1 MIFEL
6 KKISPSEFIFFFPQP
21 LPLTGTFYANR
32 QTSDHSLPEIIINL
46 LAGDIAAEILLTNN
60 FIYLHSVSPEMSD
73 DLQSLALA
81 ELDDW
86 LASAPAPLIAP
97 QGQQTE
103 NKIPIILKTI
113 IAPFMQQDG
122 GDIKLLSCRN
132 GVVAVQFLGK
142 CHGCPYAERTLKERV
157 EKNLIRYLPEIR
169 EVIMQ

>member
-32 QTSDHSLPEIIINL
+32 QTSAPSLPEIITNL

-86 LASAPAPLIAP
+86 LASAPLIAP

-103 NKIPIILKTI
+103 NKIQIILKTI

>member
-103 NKIPIILKTI
+103 NK
-113 IAPFMQQDG
+113 M
-122 GDIKLLSCRN
+122 
-132 GVVAVQFLGK
+132 
-142 CHGCPYAERTLKERV
+142 
-157 EKNLIRYLPEIR
+157 
-169 EVIMQ
+169 